1 MPSFVLTRYRVD
13 RSHTH
18 TCHHPPRLFFLP
30 DPDIMGPRGKSS
42 RTEPTTQGKRVPLTE
57 KGGHSGRNEG
67 HPERESY

>member
-1 MPSFVLTRYRVD
+1 
-13 RSHTH
+13 
-18 TCHHPPRLFFLP
+18 
-30 DPDIMGPRGKSS
+30 MGPRGKSS